1 MITSALGIAGAGAVG
16 AVHLRSALFGEPP
29 TVGAVDPTLGGSATA
44 SEPADR
50 LRLTQRGAIA
60 FPVATDVP
68 IVVLDNFGGYSTR
81 YGCGGHRGVD
91 IFRADAEPGQPLLA
105 CVDGVLV
112 AKRVDAP
119 GQGNAWVIEDVN
131 GDVYRYHHLDTFGP
145 GLEEGDRVQV
155 GDLLGTMGSSGNAS
169 PSGPHLHFEVRRGGW
184 SGAAEDPVPLFGLP
198 LPNVELRA
206 VGGC

>member
-1 MITSALGIAGAGAVG
+1 LITSALGIMGASAVG
-16 AVHLRSALFGEPP
+16 AVQLRSSLLGPAP
-29 TVGAVDPTLGGSATA
+29 TAGAAENTLGGSAVA

-50 LRLTQRGAIA
+50 LRLEQRGAIA
-60 FPVATDVP
+60 FPVLTDTP

-105 CVDGVLV
+105 CVDGVLI
-112 AKRVDAP
+112 AQRFDAP

-131 GDVYRYHHLDTFGP
+131 GDIYRYHHLDTFAP
-145 GLEEGDRVQV
+145 GLAEGDRVQV
-155 GDLLGTMGSSGNAS
+155 GDVLGTMGSSGNAS
-169 PSGPHLHFEVRRGGW
+169 PSGPHLHFEVRRGSW
-184 SGAAEDPVPLFGLP
+184 SGPAEDPVPLFGLP
-198 LPNVELRA
+198 LLNVELRA